1 MEGSSKL
8 QRAAERTFERG
19 RTHVTEQLKRIARQR
34 ELIARLEADGHCGEV
49 LREAREL
56 LKSMVELL
64 DQMLADQHDARIRA
78 SG

>member
-1 MEGSSKL
+1 MERSSKL
-8 QRAAERTFERG
+8 QRAAGRTFDG

-34 ELIARLEADGHCGEV
+34 ELIARLEDDGHCGEIFRV
-49 LREAREL
+49 ARVL

>member
-1 MEGSSKL
+1 MERSSKL
-8 QRAAERTFERG
+8 QRAAGRTFERG

-34 ELIARLEADGHCGEV
+34 ELIARLEADGHCGEI